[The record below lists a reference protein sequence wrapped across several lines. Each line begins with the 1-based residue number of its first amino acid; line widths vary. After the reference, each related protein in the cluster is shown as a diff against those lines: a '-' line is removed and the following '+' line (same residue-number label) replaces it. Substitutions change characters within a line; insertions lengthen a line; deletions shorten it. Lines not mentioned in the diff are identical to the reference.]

1 MEVFFAFFSGN
12 RDLDYR
18 RPLVNLKEL
27 VEENTFHIYSP
38 IKFLL
43 CPELDLV
50 KTCTPP
56 QSKSLSRE
64 VVWVD
69 LTGKDPDSGLVF
81 CTTYAPTPK
90 YMVGIV
96 KTQKIDKNFFDILTH

>member
-43 CPELDLV
+43 CPELALF

-69 LTGKDPDSGLVF
+69 LTGKDSDSGLDF
-81 CTTYAPTPK
+81 CTAYATTPK

-96 KTQKIDKNFFDILTH
+96 KTQKIDKKIFDILTH